1 MVNRFD
7 VPTFIYFE
15 LASSAIVPVHEFTA
29 MLNLPSSRWP
39 LQTEGLPSI
48 QPLGQNQ
55 AWTILASQAQV
66 GTFETFMFW
75 LFLL

>member
-29 MLNLPSSRWP
+29 MLNLPSSR
-39 LQTEGLPSI
+39 
-48 QPLGQNQ
+48 
-55 AWTILASQAQV
+55 
-66 GTFETFMFW
+66 
-75 LFLL
+75 